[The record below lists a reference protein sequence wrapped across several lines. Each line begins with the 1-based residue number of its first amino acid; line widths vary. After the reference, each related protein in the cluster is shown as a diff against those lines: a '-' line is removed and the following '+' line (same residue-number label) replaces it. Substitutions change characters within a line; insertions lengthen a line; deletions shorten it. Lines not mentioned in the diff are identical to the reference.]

1 MMIIGFIPS
10 RLESK
15 RIFQKPLLKI
25 NGLPIIIHT
34 MKRAMLSKKLND
46 LYVCTNSEIIAN
58 LVLKHGG
65 KPIITS
71 SKHKNG
77 TERIAEAA
85 KKIKFDY
92 AIDIQ
97 GDEPLV
103 EPSDIDKVISF
114 HLKNKNF
121 DIVVPYL
128 NIKYKHNPNNV
139 KILSNSSGKVLYFTR
154 SLAPFLFNKN
164 NYKLKKHLSI
174 ISFKKKTLFEFSKL
188 QQGELEKIEGIELM
202 RALENNLAVGTFK
215 LKSHS
220 LAIDVKSDIAKVK
233 KAMKEDKIAKKYL

>member
-1 MMIIGFIPS
+1 MIVGFIPS

-46 LYVCTNSEIIAN
+46 LYVCTNSEIIAD

-85 KKIKFDY
+85 KNIRFDY
-92 AIDIQ
+92 AVDIQ

-103 EPSDIDKVISF
+103 EPRDIDKVINF

-128 NIKYKHNPNNV
+128 NIEYKHNPNNV
-139 KILSNSSGKVLYFTR
+139 KILSNSKGKVLYFTR
-154 SLAPFLFNKN
+154 SAAPFSFSKKKI
-164 NYKLKKHLSI
+164 KLKKHLSI
-174 ISFKKKTLFEFSKL
+174 ISFKKKTLFKFSNLK
-188 QQGELEKIEGIELM
+188 QGALEKIEGIELM

-215 LKSHS
+215 LESHS

-233 KAMKEDKIAKKYL
+233 EAMKKDKILKKYL

>member
-1 MMIIGFIPS
+1 MIIGFIPS

-46 LYVCTNSEIIAN
+46 LYVCTNSELIAD

-65 KPIITS
+65 KTIITS

-92 AIDIQ
+92 AVDIQ

-103 EPSDIDKVISF
+103 KPSDIDKVINF

-139 KILSNSSGKVLYFTR
+139 KILSNSTGKVLYFTR

-164 NYKLKKHLSI
+164 NYRLKKHLSI
-174 ISFKKKTLFEFSKL
+174 ISFKKKILFKFSKFH
-188 QQGELEKIEGIELM
+188 QGELEKIEGIELM
-202 RALENNLAVGTFK
+202 RALENNLSVGTFK
-215 LKSHS
+215 LTSHS

-233 KAMKEDKIAKKYL
+233 KAMKKDKIAKKYL